1 MKKGKLDMQIE
12 DPGLNTAMVQGL
24 EWSLPE
30 AWALVCLF
38 DWRDK
43 FPKHRPLVAEEVSN
57 G

>member
-1 MKKGKLDMQIE
+1 MQIE